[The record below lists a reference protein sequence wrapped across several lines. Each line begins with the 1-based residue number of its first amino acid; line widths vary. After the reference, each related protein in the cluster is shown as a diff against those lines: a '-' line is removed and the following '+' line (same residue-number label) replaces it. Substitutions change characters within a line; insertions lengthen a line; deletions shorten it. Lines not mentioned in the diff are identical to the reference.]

1 MRKSKK
7 ALTKNQEMTLRIRSE
22 CDRIKELLVQKNTD
36 YNNSLHSPPLLF
48 DMDPATGIKA
58 RINDKRNRIRQV
70 GLNDKTEDT
79 VDDLIGYLVHLQIAN
94 KLNSKQ

>member
-1 MRKSKK
+1 MKKSKK
-7 ALTKNQEMTLRIRSE
+7 ALSKNQEMTLRIRSE

-36 YNNSLHSPPLLF
+36 YNNSLHTPPLLF

-58 RINDKRNRIRQV
+58 RINDKLNRIKQV